1 MHHTQFNINTEY
13 MKKLCII
20 ALMLFAGSTMK
31 AQEVYDYLLDKSEQ
45 VINNPESKEFDLK
58 VAQFKST
65 AMRYFRKNIILQEG
79 SISSQ
84 WLDEQALALNE
95 FVTNYLMELSAN
107 SHTESKTRKAIVM
120 KYCKASQNHAM
131 FKDADKQESEA
142 FVIDKG
148 GYTPFCLNTNWVEAL
163 AETREQK

>member
-1 MHHTQFNINTEY
+1 
-13 MKKLCII
+13 MKKLTLI
-20 ALMLFAGSTMK
+20 ALMLLAANSMK

-58 VAQFKST
+58 VAQFKAT
-65 AMRYFRKNIILQEG
+65 AMRYFRKHIILQEG
-79 SISSQ
+79 SISGQ

-95 FVTNYLMELSAN
+95 FVTNYLMELSQN
-107 SHTESKTRKAIVM
+107 SHAEDKTRKNIIM
-120 KYCKASQNHAM
+120 KYCKASLNHAM
-131 FKDADKQESEA
+131 FKNADKQESEV

-163 AETREQK
+163 AETKDKK